1 MGIIPALVSA
11 VDPTPADYVGTITTA
26 FAGFTPALLSVAAV
40 GLGIAVVKWGFPV
53 VVGFFKK
60 TAK

>member
-1 MGIIPALVSA
+1 MNIYASVPM
-11 VDPTPADYVGTITTA
+11 VDPTPADYVSTITTA
-26 FAGFTPALLSVAAV
+26 FSGFTPALLSVAAV

-53 VVGFFKK
+53 VVGFFKR

>member
-1 MGIIPALVSA
+1 MA
-11 VDPTPADYVGTITTA
+11 PTPADFVTTVTTA
-26 FAGFTPALLSVAAV
+26 FADFTPALLSVAAV

-53 VVGFFKK
+53 VVGFFKR

>member
-1 MGIIPALVSA
+1 MSILASVPF
-11 VDPTPADYVGTITTA
+11 VDPTPADYVTTITTA
-26 FAGFTPALLSVAAV
+26 FAGFTPALLAVAGV

-53 VVGFFKK
+53 VVGFFKR